1 MERQEWLKEKRR
13 LTEERMNTL
22 FAPVYDEDW
31 GASISPTHGDCLHKF
46 LAQCPARC
54 TILDAACG
62 TGKYWP
68 LILAS
73 GRSVLGLDQSLEM
86 LNRARAKFPD
96 TPTQKQALQEIS
108 DQCMFD
114 GIVCID
120 AMEYVPP
127 EDWPLVLGNFHRAL
141 KPGGFLY
148 VTVELADADEVQ
160 ADFEMGRQMGLP
172 LVHGESAH
180 EDGYHYYPS
189 IDRVRNWLSEVKFA
203 LLDERVGDDYHH
215 FLVRR

>member
-1 MERQEWLKEKRR
+1 M
-13 LTEERMNTL
+13 TEERLNTL
-22 FAPVYDEDW
+22 FAPVYDENW

-73 GRSVLGLDQSLEM
+73 GRSVLGLDPSLEM

-96 TPTQKQALQEIS
+96 MPTQKQALQEIS

-127 EDWPLVLGNFHRAL
+127 ED
-141 KPGGFLY
+141 
-148 VTVELADADEVQ
+148 
-160 ADFEMGRQMGLP
+160 
-172 LVHGESAH
+172 
-180 EDGYHYYPS
+180 
-189 IDRVRNWLSEVKFA
+189 
-203 LLDERVGDDYHH
+203 
-215 FLVRR
+215 